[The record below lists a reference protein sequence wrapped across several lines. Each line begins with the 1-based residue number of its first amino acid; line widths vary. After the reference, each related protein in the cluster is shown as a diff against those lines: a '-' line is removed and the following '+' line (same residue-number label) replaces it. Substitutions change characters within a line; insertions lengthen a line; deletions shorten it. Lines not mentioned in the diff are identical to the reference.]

1 MLESTVHYFFFDH
14 SSFDLAP
21 SDTHEL
27 WMRLTVTGLIFLFGA
42 IGEFF
47 SNKLLNKETEKW
59 EVYTSMIRA
68 NNHILNNFLT
78 KMYLFKL
85 EADDSKDFDK
95 EILSQYTEI
104 INETKAKIKNL
115 EGIDDPQK
123 NNIEERLNKFL

>member
-1 MLESTVHYFFFDH
+1 MFFDD
-14 SSFDLAP
+14 SSFDLIP

-42 IGEFF
+42 IGEIF
-47 SNKLLNKETEKW
+47 SKELLNKETEKW

-68 NNHILNNFLT
+68 NNHILNNFMN

-115 EGIDDPQK
+115 EGIDNPQK
-123 NNIEERLNKFL
+123 DNIEERLNKLL

>member
-1 MLESTVHYFFFDH
+1 
-14 SSFDLAP
+14 
-21 SDTHEL
+21 
-27 WMRLTVTGLIFLFGA
+27 MRLTVTGLIFLFGA